1 MVVYQDP
8 PTLLFK
14 GVKFQPQKRSGFWCP
29 KGFQISESWEIT
41 EDSGTY
47 MGVSENVCTPKSSNL
62 IGISIINHPNFEGN
76 TPILGKHPH
85 LLSNIFQNPPFDR
98 GDRSKIR
105 PGWSHDILW
114 RQNLRVSNFDA
125 RFLPMVHASTKKCAI
140 YFPSKTM
147 KHQVSS
153 IFSHVQLGCQ
163 PKLSLQLAMPKFYWN
178 KTWVN
183 SNAIPW
189 TI

>member
-1 MVVYQDP
+1 MNRFKTIPTTYPIRKVMVVYQDP

-47 MGVSENVCTPKSSNL
+47 MGVSENGCTPKSSNL

-76 TPILGKHPH
+76 TPIFGKHPH

-98 GDRSKIR
+98 GTGQKFGQAD
-105 PGWSHDILW
+105 HM
-114 RQNLRVSNFDA
+114 NLLGAKLEVVNF
-125 RFLPMVHASTKKCAI
+125 
-140 YFPSKTM
+140 
-147 KHQVSS
+147 
-153 IFSHVQLGCQ
+153 
-163 PKLSLQLAMPKFYWN
+163 
-178 KTWVN
+178 
-183 SNAIPW
+183 
-189 TI
+189 